1 MELIRAHSKRSDL
14 RQAFADLQKHLA
26 NSAARPRRPAQK
38 PPRRHNRLLDRATID
53 ELVAKYEAGESSTAL
68 VADYGIAKATVLKLL
83 RTNGATIR
91 RQGLTPADVKH
102 AIGLYRDGRSLAWI
116 GDQLSVSPMTV
127 SSALKRSGITLRDPH
142 GRER

>member
-14 RQAFADLQKHLA
+14 SQAFADLQKHLA
-26 NSAARPRRPAQK
+26 NGAARPRLPAQK
-38 PPRRHNRLLDRATID
+38 LPRRHNRLLDHVTID
-53 ELVAKYEAGESSTAL
+53 ELVTKYEAGESSTAL

-83 RTNGATIR
+83 RANGVTIR
-91 RQGLTPADVKH
+91 RQGLTSAKVNR
-102 AIGLYRDGRSLAWI
+102 AASLYRDGRSLAWI
-116 GDQLSVSPMTV
+116 GTHLNVSPMTV